1 MGVDNRDS
9 KENLVNSLLLGG
21 NNHQIVIEEQNLQ
34 FNKHK
39 QVVGLRAE
47 SLSILFPR
55 KETVSRFPEFS
66 CVSHLADQLEYVD
79 PVSLL
84 LHGCSFPSGDCRDII
99 HRV

>member
-1 MGVDNRDS
+1 MVTI
-9 KENLVNSLLLGG
+9 
-21 NNHQIVIEEQNLQ
+21 IVIEEQNLQ

-66 CVSHLADQLEYVD
+66 CVSHLVDQLEYVD

-99 HRV
+99 PAPYP